1 MAGREFTVL
10 VAENPDDPLRPTTY
24 MPVEFLFPEG
34 DSFKHFD
41 LKWIEHGQV
50 RSVPVVDELLD
61 AQLRELAAKVFR
73 GLNGAGFG
81 RVDVRVDDEGRAFFL
96 EINPNCGLYYPEE
109 DPGSADLCLWH
120 DPAGHA
126 GFTRQ
131 IVRAALRR
139 RDLRRREW
147 EIRPKSDGY
156 GMFAIGSIERGEP
169 IVAFE
174 QQCARSGH
182 AQPCGEELER
192 SGRRMVS

>member
-1 MAGREFTVL
+1 MITRDSLVTTADALRRQAREMTESFGGALIEEFVAGREFTVL

-73 GLNGAGFG
+73 GLNGAGFR

-96 EINPNCGLYYPEE
+96 EINPNCGVY
-109 DPGSADLCLWH
+109 
-120 DPAGHA
+120 
-126 GFTRQ
+126 T
-131 IVRAALRR
+131 RR
-139 RDLRRREW
+139 RIPAAPISASGTTRPGMPALLGRSCVRR
-147 EIRPKSDGY
+147 
-156 GMFAIGSIERGEP
+156 
-169 IVAFE
+169 
-174 QQCARSGH
+174 
-182 AQPCGEELER
+182 
-192 SGRRMVS
+192 